1 MIMEKTYKQRIDDKY
16 NWYLRERHLP
26 SNSRLIKTIY
36 MKGELVEKVFAT
48 KEGERRIVLTD

>member
-1 MIMEKTYKQRIDDKY
+1 MDKTFKERIDDKY

-48 KEGERRIVLTD
+48 TEGEKRIALTD